1 MAQWLECIE
10 RREKF
15 RSNHGIPKHAQQP
28 AGEQFSLAGC
38 FLPLHELF
46 DSAIGPI
53 RFFRS
58 FCIYLNRLG
67 PAFRPSRENNS

>member
-38 FLPLHELF
+38 FLP
-46 DSAIGPI
+46 
-53 RFFRS
+53 
-58 FCIYLNRLG
+58 
-67 PAFRPSRENNS
+67 